1 MKNHSYDIIIIGGGI
16 AGLYTG
22 YNILQKYPNKSFIIL
37 EKNKKKFL
45 GGRMGNHTFYGE
57 KVVIGAGVG
66 RKKKDKL
73 LVQLINELC
82 IKYHEFKVMINYA
95 DSVKRINVK
104 DVIEKLK
111 KIYESK
117 ISISKPKPQT
127 FKEFAEPILG
137 KEDYKNFLISSGYTD
152 YENEDIRDTLY
163 NYGMDDNIPGWAG
176 LSIPWDE
183 LINTL
188 CKKIGTENI
197 KTNKNVISIKKPNNI
212 YQVKTDKGIIYSAQ
226 TVIIATPINV
236 LKKLLPM
243 TTPPPIYNEIHGQP
257 FLRVYGKFSKSSCEI
272 LKSLIP
278 VQTVVNGPLHKIIP
292 INSEKGIYM
301 IAYSDNKDA
310 LFLEKHTANIKKNRL
325 FFTKLLEKAF
335 DLQQNTLKLISM
347 IHFFWPIGTH
357 YYDPLS
363 NAYTSR
369 DEFIKDAQ
377 NPMKNLYVVGEM
389 ISNNQGWTE
398 GALESVK
405 EIFHSDI

>member
-22 YNILQKYPNKSFIIL
+22 YNILQKYPNKSFVIL

-57 KVVIGAGVG
+57 KVVIGAGIG
-66 RKKKDKL
+66 RKNKDKL
-73 LVQLINELC
+73 LIQLLNELGV
-82 IKYHEFKVMINYA
+82 KYHEFKVMINYA

-104 DVIEKLK
+104 NVIEKLK
-111 KIYESK
+111 EIYESK
-117 ISISKPKPQT
+117 ISLSKPKPQT
-127 FKEFAEPILG
+127 FKEFAEPQLG
-137 KEDYKNFLISSGYTD
+137 KEDYQNFLTSSGYTD

-163 NYGMDDNIPGWAG
+163 NYGMDDNVPGWTG

-183 LINTL
+183 LIHRL
-188 CKKIGTENI
+188 CKKIGKENI
-197 KTNKNVISIKKPNNI
+197 KTNKNVVSIKRLNNI
-212 YQVKTDKGIIYSAQ
+212 YQMKTDRGRIYSAQ
-226 TVIIATPINV
+226 TVIIATPIDK

-243 TTPPPIYNEIHGQP
+243 TTIPSIYNEIHGQP
-257 FLRVYGKFSKSSCEI
+257 FLRVYGKFAKSSCEI
-272 LKSLIP
+272 LKGLITA
-278 VQTVVNGPLHKIIP
+278 QTVVNGPLHKIIP
-292 INSEKGIYM
+292 INPEKGVYM
-301 IAYSDNKDA
+301 IGYSDNKDA
-310 LFLEKHTANIKKNRL
+310 LFLEKHTANTKKNRL
-325 FFTKLLEKAF
+325 FFTRLIEKAF
-335 DLQQNTLKLISM
+335 NLPPNTLKLISM

-369 DEFIKDAQ
+369 NEFIENAQ

-405 EIFHSDI
+405 AILYSDI